1 MDLVK
6 TKITEDTYLVGI
18 AVSPGI
24 GIGEVCLV
32 DQRPLVDESTIE
44 PQEVEAELE
53 RFRAA
58 VEKAREQL
66 RKIKQTVSRQQHL
79 REHLY
84 ILDTHMLILE
94 DEMLIDKTEQAIREQ
109 LNAEGALTR
118 VVGQLRTLFENIE
131 DEYLRERHSDVDA
144 VGERLLRILSGVN
157 ERSLVKSAGK
167 SIVVA
172 HDLSPAE
179 TMQMDREQILGFL
192 TDKGGRTSHTAILA
206 RTLNIPAV
214 VGLESIT
221 SLVSDRLPVI
231 VDGSTGVVI
240 LRPSEETFKEYLKR
254 KQQFEYLEHELESYR
269 DFPAVTLDQIHVALR
284 ANLEMAQDYK
294 LAHKHAA
301 EGVGLFRTEFLF
313 LGRKEPPSE
322 EEQLAAYCE
331 ILNAMKGQPVTI
343 RTLDIGGDKFVAGL
357 NLDEEPNPAMGLR
370 AIRFS
375 LHEEHLF
382 KTQLRA
388 IARAS
393 GYGPVRILFPM
404 ICGVAEIR
412 ACKYLLREVE
422 QELAA
427 QGLAYD
433 PDMPIGIMIET
444 PSAVLIADLLATE
457 VDFFSIGTNDLIQYM
472 LAVDRGNEHVAYLY
486 EPLHPSVLRALKL
499 VCDAANAADIKVGI
513 CGEMAGEPLYAMALV
528 GLGLHELSMNP
539 ACVPRVKRVLRHIT
553 QKDGKRLSETL
564 LSLSTSEEVSSLID
578 QEMRARL
585 PEIFARPII

>member
-1 MDLVK
+1 MK
-6 TKITEDTYLVGI
+6 TKVAEDTYLVGI
-18 AVSPGI
+18 GVSPGI
-24 GIGEVCLV
+24 AIGEVCLV
-32 DQRPLVDESTIE
+32 DQRPQVDESMIE
-44 PQEVEAELE
+44 PQEVDAELE
-53 RFRAA
+53 RFREA
-58 VEKAREQL
+58 VRKAQEQL

-84 ILDTHMLILE
+84 ILDTHMLILD
-94 DEMLIDKTEQAIREQ
+94 DEMLIENTEQAIQNQ

-118 VVGQLRTLFENIE
+118 VLGQLRALFDNIE
-131 DEYLRERHSDVDA
+131 DEYLRERRSDVDA
-144 VGERLLRILSGVN
+144 VGERLLRILSGIN
-157 ERSLVKSAGK
+157 ERSLGKAGNK

-214 VGLESIT
+214 VGLESVT
-221 SLVSDRLPVI
+221 QLTGERLPVI
-231 VDGSTGVVI
+231 IDGSSGVVI
-240 LRPSEETFKEYLKR
+240 LNPGKETFKEYLKR

-269 DFPAVTLDQIHVALR
+269 ELPTVTLDKRRVALR
-284 ANLEMAQDYK
+284 ANLEMSQDYR

-313 LGRKEPPSE
+313 LGRTDPPGE
-322 EEQLAAYCE
+322 NEQLAAYCE
-331 ILNAMKGQPVTI
+331 ILNAMEGQPVTI
-343 RTLDIGGDKFVAGL
+343 RTLDIGGDKFVTGL

-375 LHEEHLF
+375 LQEEQLF

-388 IARAS
+388 ILRAS
-393 GYGPVRILFPM
+393 SHGPVRILFPM
-404 ICGVAEIR
+404 ISGVAEIR
-412 ACKYLLREVE
+412 ACKQLLREVE
-422 QELAA
+422 RELAA
-427 QGLAYD
+427 EGTGYA
-433 PDMPIGIMIET
+433 PDMPVGIMIET
-444 PSAVLIADLLATE
+444 PSAVLIADLLAAE
-457 VDFFSIGTNDLIQYM
+457 VDFFSIGTNDLIQYI

-486 EPLHPSVLRALKL
+486 DPLHPSVLRALKV
-499 VCDAANAADIKVGI
+499 VCDAANKAGISVGI

-553 QKDGKRLSETL
+553 QTDGQQLSENL
-564 LSLSTSEEVSSLID
+564 LSLATSEEVSILID